1 MIKIYKIS
9 GGGLNYVGSTN
20 NKYINSRLSQHKNSY
35 KKYLNGKYGFNSVF
49 NILDKTDNVSIEVL
63 EECNV
68 DIRYDRE
75 QHYISNIECVNILK
89 LNHRQDYYKSKEYY
103 TDNKEIINQKTK
115 EYYNNNKDKQDIQ
128 NANRKR
134 IVKCECGIEIQHQ
147 ELPRHRRSKK
157 HLDFIN
163 QTSS

>member
-20 NKYINSRLSQHKNSY
+20 NKYINSRLSQHKCSY

-75 QHYISNIECVNILK
+75 QHYISNIECVNILQ

-103 TDNKEIINQKTK
+103 TDNKDIIKQKTT
-115 EYYNNNKDKQDIQ
+115 EYFNNNKDKQNI
-128 NANRKR
+128 NRKR
-134 IVKCECGIEIQHQ
+134 LIECECGATVQHQ
-147 ELPRHRRSKK
+147 ELPRHRKSKK
-157 HLDFIN
+157 HLDFIV
-163 QTSS
+163 

>member
-20 NKYINSRLSQHKNSY
+20 NKYINSRLSQHKCSY

-68 DIRYDRE
+68 DIRYIKDNGFS
-75 QHYISNIECVNILK
+75 ISKISQV
-89 LNHRQDYYKSKEYY
+89 LNKKQYCKTSGGYKWEY
-103 TDNKEIINQKTK
+103 
-115 EYYNNNKDKQDIQ
+115 
-128 NANRKR
+128 
-134 IVKCECGIEIQHQ
+134 V
-147 ELPRHRRSKK
+147 
-157 HLDFIN
+157 
-163 QTSS
+163 